1 MTSVLEERPC
11 LIVGASGNIGETI
24 AAKLSQSGRKLAL
37 IHSPR
42 SAPTVD
48 IPSATWYQVDVTDS
62 SQVAELVAKVK
73 HDFGSSPDLVYCAG
87 IVRDSAISFTS
98 DEIWHSVIDAN
109 LNGAFYF
116 IREISKSIVTED
128 DGRIVLISS
137 VSATKGNPGQLS
149 YSATKG
155 ALESMCRVIA
165 VELGRY
171 GVTCNVVSP
180 GVIESRMVKDT
191 PPKSV
196 EGLLKKTPLRKV
208 GKPEDVASL
217 VDYLLTADARYITGQ
232 IIQVDGG
239 MTAA

>member
-1 MTSVLEERPC
+1 MFEGRPC

-24 AAKLSQSGRKLAL
+24 AVKLSESGRKLAL
-37 IHSPR
+37 THSPR
-42 SAPTVD
+42 SAPAAD
-48 IPSATWYQVDVTDS
+48 IPSATWYQVDVSDS
-62 SQVAELVAKVK
+62 SQVVELVAKIER
-73 HDFGSSPDLVYCAG
+73 DFGASPDLVYCAG

-98 DEIWHSVIDAN
+98 DDIWHSVIDAN

-116 IREISKSIVTED
+116 VREVAKKIVTEE

-217 VDYLLTADARYITGQ
+217 VDYLLTPEARYITGQ
-232 IIQVDGG
+232 VIQVDGG

>member
-1 MTSVLEERPC
+1 MSVFEGRPC

-24 AAKLSQSGRKLAL
+24 ALKLSQSGRKLAL
-37 IHSPR
+37 THSPR

-48 IPSATWYQVDVTDS
+48 ISSATWYQVDVSDS
-62 SQVAELVAKVK
+62 SQVAELVAKVE
-73 HDFGSSPDLVYCAG
+73 HDFGASPDLIYCAG

-98 DEIWHSVIDAN
+98 DEIWHSVMNSN

-116 IREISKSIVTED
+116 IREIAKKIVTEE

-196 EGLLKKTPLRKV
+196 EELLKKTPLRKV
-208 GKPEDVASL
+208 GRPEDVASL
-217 VDYLLTADARYITGQ
+217 VDYLLTPEAHYITGQ
-232 IIQVDGG
+232 VIQVDGG

>member
-1 MTSVLEERPC
+1 M
-11 LIVGASGNIGETI
+11 
-24 AAKLSQSGRKLAL
+24 
-37 IHSPR
+37 
-42 SAPTVD
+42 
-48 IPSATWYQVDVTDS
+48 
-62 SQVAELVAKVK
+62 AELVAKIER
-73 HDFGSSPDLVYCAG
+73 DFGASPDLVYCAG

-98 DEIWHSVIDAN
+98 DDIWHSVIDAN

-116 IREISKSIVTED
+116 VREVAKKIVTEE

-217 VDYLLTADARYITGQ
+217 VDYLLTPEARYITGQ
-232 IIQVDGG
+232 VIQVDGG